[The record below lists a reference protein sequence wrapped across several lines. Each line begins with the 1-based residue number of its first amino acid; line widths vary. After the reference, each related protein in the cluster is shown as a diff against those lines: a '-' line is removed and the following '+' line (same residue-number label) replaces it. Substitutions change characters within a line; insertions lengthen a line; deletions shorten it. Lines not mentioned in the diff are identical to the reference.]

1 MDESIRRSDRL
12 EQFID
17 RVAGVIGHADRRQ
30 PLSNYCTGL
39 LVPGRRKSVE
49 PMAACISPS
58 RVSAEHQSLLHF
70 VGQSPWSDEAVL
82 RVTREYALPVIE
94 EHGPIE
100 ALIID
105 DTGIPKK
112 GRHSVGVANQYCGV
126 LGKNHNCQV
135 AVSVSLANQ
144 SASLPVAHR
153 LYLPKSWALDSERRR
168 KAKVPDDVA
177 FATKW
182 EIALSLIDGL
192 LLDEEAKVP
201 RESVLADAGY
211 GDCLEFREGLTQR
224 GLSYV
229 VGVSKT
235 TTVWPPGAAPGP
247 PPPYSGTGRPPT
259 RPRRNMEPKPTSALA
274 LACSLPEK
282 AWQTVAWRE
291 GSDGDKS
298 GRFAAL
304 RVRPAHVKRERKGA
318 LAQQWLLVEWPQGD
332 DEPAKYWLSTEPAE
346 IALPDLVHKAK
357 LRWRIER
364 DYQELKQEV
373 GFGHYEG
380 RGWRG
385 FHHHLTL
392 CIAAYAFL
400 LAERARLSPP
410 DPRPAPPVEVP
421 PLPRGFRPR
430 GSPGAGRTPPADID
444 PNDDPVAGR

>member
-1 MDESIRRSDRL
+1 MDEKIRRSERFG
-12 EQFID
+12 QFVD
-17 RVAGVIGHADRRQ
+17 QLAAVIGHADRHQ
-30 PLSNYCTGL
+30 PLSHYCTGL

-49 PMAACISPS
+49 PMAARICPS

-82 RVTREYALPVIE
+82 RVTRQYALPVME
-94 EHGPIE
+94 RHGPVE
-100 ALIID
+100 ALIVD
-105 DTGIPKK
+105 DTSIPKK
-112 GRHSVGVANQYCGV
+112 GKHSVGVANQYCGV

-135 AVSVSLANQ
+135 AVSVSVANQ

-153 LYLPKSWALDSERRR
+153 LYLPKSWASDSERRR
-168 KAKVPDDVA
+168 KTKVPDDVG

-182 EIALSLIDGL
+182 QIALSLIDDL
-192 LLDEEAKVP
+192 LRDEEAKVP
-201 RESVLADAGY
+201 RECVLADAGY

-224 GLSYV
+224 GLTYV

-235 TTVWPPGAAPGP
+235 TTVWPPGTGP
-247 PPPYSGTGRPPT
+247 LPAPPYSGRGRPPT
-259 RPRRNMEPKPTSALA
+259 RPRRNKEQQPTNALD
-274 LACSLPEK
+274 LARSLPEQ
-282 AWQTVAWRE
+282 AWQTVAWRG

-318 LAQQWLLVEWPQGD
+318 LPEQWLLVEWPQGD
-332 DEPAKYWLSTEPAE
+332 DEPAKYWLSTQPAD
-346 IALPDLVHKAK
+346 IALDDLVRKAK
-357 LRWRIER
+357 LRWQIER

-392 CIAAYAFL
+392 CIAAYAFV

-410 DPRPAPPVEVP
+410 DPRRAPPVEVP

-430 GSPGAGRTPPADID
+430 GSPAAGRTSPADVD
-444 PNDDPVAGR
+444 PDDDSVAGT